1 MIAPDP
7 GSYSA
12 RATVTGAGHHLCG
25 PRGTPVASAGA
36 RQHRGHVQGRSCW
49 PGHGHEHLR

>member
-12 RATVTGAGHHLCG
+12 RATVTGAGHHMCG

-36 RQHRGHVQGRSCW
+36 RHHRGHVQGRSCW